1 MTNAYQEYFNS
12 QEKLKIASSL
22 LNQKDYRTATTF
34 LSQARDSAKQAFN
47 EPVLVGNAIQSFTTC
62 SILLIATHIRR
73 QQKLQAYEFQQE
85 SVEQLTSWLNQAETQ
100 PLEELCRY
108 CYQLLITGCQH
119 SRCLGHCMQQLE
131 ESGYAHEQT

>member
-12 QEKLKIASSL
+12 REKLKMASSL
-22 LNQKDYRTATTF
+22 LNRKDYHAATTF
-34 LSQARDSAKQAFN
+34 LRQACESAKQAFN
-47 EPVLVGNAIQSFTTC
+47 EPVLAGNAIQSFTTC
-62 SILLIATHIRR
+62 SILLIATHIRC

-85 SVEQLTSWLNQAETQ
+85 SFEQLTSWLSQAAN
-100 PLEELCRY
+100 PRLEELCRY